1 MSSGTIVA
9 IVVVVIL
16 VAAVIAGGSLVM
28 RRRRLQ
34 QRFGPEY
41 DRALADSDSRRQAE
55 AELAAREKRVRSLD
69 IRPLDP
75 AARDRYSSQ
84 WMAIQEQFVDSPA
97 SAVTSAQ
104 GLITSVMTE
113 RGYPTED
120 AGQIT
125 ADLSVEHA
133 STIDQFRTAQE
144 LSGRAAGG
152 TASTEDLRQ
161 AMVHYRALFRDL
173 LGETADDSVTTTDP
187 AATPPDAAVAE
198 PVATGQAGTIR
209 TDTMPVNEVPAD
221 VGPDYAVQDFDYP
234 ATEAAE
240 TAPAYPEAARA
251 DAADQTAADQT
262 AADQTAADQTAEG
275 RPAPAGRLPRRG

>member
-16 VAAVIAGGSLVM
+16 VAAVIVAGSLVM

-41 DRALADSDSRRQAE
+41 DRAVASSDSRRQAE

-75 AARDRYSSQ
+75 AARDRYASQ

-104 GLITSVMTE
+104 GLITSVMNE

-120 AGQIT
+120 VGQIT
-125 ADLSVEHA
+125 ADLSVEHG

-152 TASTEDLRQ
+152 TASTEDLRL

-173 LGETADDSVTTTDP
+173 LGEPADAAYAPADP
-187 AATPPDAAVAE
+187 AATAPSAAIAE
-198 PVATGQAGTIR
+198 PAVTGQAGTIR
-209 TDTMPVNEVPAD
+209 TDTMPVNEVPPD

-234 ATEAAE
+234 AIEAAE
-240 TAPAYPEAARA
+240 TTPDYPEPTRA
-251 DAADQTAADQT
+251 DAADQAAPARP
-262 AADQTAADQTAEG
+262 AAAG
-275 RPAPAGRLPRRG
+275 RPPRRG